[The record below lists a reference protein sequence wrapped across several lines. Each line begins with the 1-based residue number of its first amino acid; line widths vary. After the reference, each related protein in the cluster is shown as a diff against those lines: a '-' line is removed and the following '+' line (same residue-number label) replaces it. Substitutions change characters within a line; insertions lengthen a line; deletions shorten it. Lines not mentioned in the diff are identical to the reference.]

1 MFDAA
6 GMTLT
11 GGILEGTG
19 TVAANLTNGGEVRPG
34 TSPGTLAVD
43 GAYTQTAAGVLV
55 AEITASGHDLL
66 DATGVATLDG
76 TLEVETAAGFT
87 PSLGDTFKVVEG
99 ASRTGEFA
107 DVNGIGPGPYE
118 VLYEADGSACRR
130 STRAICRHC
139 RSATSPCA
147 RARPA
152 PSTRS
157 SRCSYRNR
165 RASRSPSTSGPPTA
179 PPAPR

>member
-1 MFDAA
+1 
-6 GMTLT
+6 MTLT

-66 DATGVATLDG
+66 DATGAATLDG

-87 PSLGDTFKVVEG
+87 PSVGDTFKVVEG

-107 DVNGIGPGPYE
+107 DVNGIGSGPYE

-130 STRAICRHC
+130 RPE
-139 RSATSPCA
+139 RSAGTVDRRRH
-147 RARPA
+147 RARGRVRLGRRGLPGA
-152 PSTRS
+152 AIGTAELRGHRRLPDRQRHRPRS
-157 SRCSYRNR
+157 R
-165 RASRSPSTSGPPTA
+165 
-179 PPAPR
+179 